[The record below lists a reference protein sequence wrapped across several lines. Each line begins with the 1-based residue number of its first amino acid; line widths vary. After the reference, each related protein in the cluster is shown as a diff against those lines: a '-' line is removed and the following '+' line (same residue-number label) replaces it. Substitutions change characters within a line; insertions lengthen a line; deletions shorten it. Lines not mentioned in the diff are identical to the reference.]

1 MNTNS
6 KNTMIS
12 YQKGLIIAKNNNFE
26 SEYYAC
32 IADNLTP
39 KEALIELNIYETKN
53 SKIPNTSSIYN
64 TR

>member
-12 YQKGLIIAKNNNFE
+12 YQKGLIIAKNNKLE

-53 SKIPNTSSIYN
+53 SKTPNISCIYN
-64 TR
+64 IR

>member
-1 MNTNS
+1 MNTNI

-12 YQKGLIIAKNNNFE
+12 YKKGLIIAKNNGLE

-39 KEALIELNIYETKN
+39 KEALLELNIYETKN
-53 SKIPNTSSIYN
+53 SKTPNISSIYN
-64 TR
+64 IR

>member
-1 MNTNS
+1 MNTNI

-12 YQKGLIIAKNNNFE
+12 YKKGLIIAKNKSLE

-39 KEALIELNIYETKN
+39 KEALLELNIYETEN
-53 SKIPNTSSIYN
+53 SKNTNISCIYN
-64 TR
+64 K

>member
-1 MNTNS
+1 MNTNI

-12 YQKGLIIAKNNNFE
+12 YKKGLIIAKNNSLE

-39 KEALIELNIYETKN
+39 KEALLELNIYEAKN
-53 SKIPNTSSIYN
+53 SKTPNISSIN
-64 TR
+64 IK